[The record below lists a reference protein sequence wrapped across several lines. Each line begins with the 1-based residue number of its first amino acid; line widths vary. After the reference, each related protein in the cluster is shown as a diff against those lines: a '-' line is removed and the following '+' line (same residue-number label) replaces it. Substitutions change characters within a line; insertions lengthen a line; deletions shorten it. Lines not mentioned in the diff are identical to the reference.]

1 MAGAV
6 FQKFLSL
13 ISTTS
18 SATGLF
24 LLAFASMPTSR
35 FTGLGCKVTR
45 LAIAL
50 ALFLV
55 LEQAVQP
62 AQIINKL
69 STNRQPQRKLFHDA
83 RSCLVFMLI
92 RATKTTALVKLLR
105 SYR

>member
-1 MAGAV
+1 MAGAI
-6 FQKFLSL
+6 FQKFLFL
-13 ISTTS
+13 IRTTS

-35 FTGLGCKVTR
+35 FTGLGRKIAR

-50 ALFLV
+50 ALFLM

-69 STNRQPQRKLFHDA
+69 SMNRQPREKLFHDA
-83 RSCLVFMLI
+83 RWCLAFILI
-92 RATKTTALVKLLR
+92 SATKTTALVKLL
-105 SYR
+105 